1 MENKDLYLIFPK
13 LLSTS
18 LTESNDKRQYEF
30 GIPSTLGTTL
40 KKANSKIK
48 ADITPASP
56 YPINV
61 YEKTRL
67 PKF

>member
-1 MENKDLYLIFPK
+1 M
-13 LLSTS
+13 
-18 LTESNDKRQYEF
+18 TESNDKGQYEF
-30 GIPSTLGTTL
+30 GKPSTLESTL
-40 KKANSKIK
+40 QKGNAKIK

-56 YPINV
+56 YPMCV